1 MENPKSVLNLAAKFT
16 PKTTISIMYGGGYIF
31 DDEKN
36 KSQAIGVQDDPE
48 LLAVFEARIDRGEK
62 IEPHDWMPTEYRR
75 QLLRMIEQHAH
86 SEIVGA
92 LPEGTWITRAPN
104 LKRKMALIAKVQD
117 EIGHAQLLYA
127 AAETLGKSREAMVN
141 DLLSGKAKYSN
152 VFNYPAKTWADIAV
166 IGFLIDGAAI
176 VNQLAN
182 AKGSYGP
189 YSRALKRIC
198 VEESFHLKQGH
209 EAFVYLA
216 TGTSQQHAML
226 QDAMNRWYR
235 PLIHFFGPPDTV
247 SQHTE
252 KLMRWKVKMAS
263 NDDMRNQFLDQ
274 YIPKIQE
281 VGITLPD
288 PNLRKNADTG
298 IWEFSDPNWD
308 EFFSVIRGNG
318 PCNKER
324 LAVRQ
329 WAEENGAW
337 VKNALLKTNEKYTI
351 PLA

>member
-1 MENPKSVLNLAAKFT
+1 
-16 PKTTISIMYGGGYIF
+16 MYGGGYIF
-31 DDEKN
+31 EDEKE
-36 KSQAIGVQDDPE
+36 KLKQQATTTVADDPE
-48 LLAVFEARIDRGEK
+48 LLAVFEQRINEGEK
-62 IEPHDWMPTEYRR
+62 IEPQDWMPAEYRK
-75 QLLRMIEQHAH
+75 QLIRMIEQHAH
-86 SEIVGA
+86 SEIMGA

-104 LKRKMALIAKVQD
+104 FKRKLSLIAKVQD

-127 AAETLGKSREAMVN
+127 AAETLGKSREAMIN
-141 DLLSGKAKYSN
+141 DLLSGKSKYSN

-216 TGTSQQHAML
+216 TGTPEQKAML
-226 QDAMNRWYR
+226 QDAVTRWW
-235 PLIHFFGPPDTV
+235 PPIMHFFGPPDTV

-263 NDDMRNQFLDQ
+263 NDDMRQQFLDQ
-274 YIPKIQE
+274 YVPKIRE
-281 VGITLPD
+281 VGMELPD
-288 PNLRKNADTG
+288 PNLRKNEMTG
-298 IWEFSDPNWD
+298 KWEYTEPDWD
-308 EFFSVIRGNG
+308 EFFRVIKGDG
-318 PCNKER
+318 PCNAER

-329 WAEENGAW
+329 FAEHTGAW
-337 VKNALLKTNEKYTI
+337 VRQALFKPHERYAI
-351 PLA
+351 PMA